1 MNLKRKQDQ
10 KDAHKKRSMAGTV
23 PTETNEE
30 VVDDDVAYYKS
41 EVGHAPVDGIL
52 HQNTIFH

>member
-1 MNLKRKQDQ
+1 
-10 KDAHKKRSMAGTV
+10 MAGTV

-52 HQNTIFH
+52 HQKHNFSLKFIASIF